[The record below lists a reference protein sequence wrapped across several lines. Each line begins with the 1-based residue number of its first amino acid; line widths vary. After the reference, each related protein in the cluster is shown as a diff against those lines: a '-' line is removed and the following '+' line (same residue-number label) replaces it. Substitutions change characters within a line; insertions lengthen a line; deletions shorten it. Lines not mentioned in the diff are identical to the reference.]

1 MNKAYRTLRCK
12 TTGKTVVAHERSKSH
27 SGLNLKRSLVSLAV
41 AAALALPFA
50 SSDALAQIN
59 DLSIYSSTPSYHNTK
74 TQVNN
79 NAITVNQGVTH
90 IDASG
95 NYPGLS
101 ILNSIYSN
109 GIGTETHTTE
119 IFSNT
124 ITNNGSVGSLGNHLD
139 SSGNHPGLLI
149 KAYTTSNNEHS
160 SGFSYADVSGNI
172 IVNKGSISGSGDFG
186 TKYNISGALGIA
198 AISETHFVGES
209 RPQVQQKAK
218 RFE

>member
-1 MNKAYRTLRCK
+1 
-12 TTGKTVVAHERSKSH
+12 
-27 SGLNLKRSLVSLAV
+27 VSLAV

-74 TQVNN
+74 TQVNT

-90 IDASG
+90 VDASG

-109 GIGTETHTTE
+109 GTGTETHTTE

-124 ITNNGSVGSLGNHLD
+124 ITNNGSIDGSVGSLGNHLD

-149 KAYTTSNNEHS
+149 KAYTDSNNEHS